1 MKKLVLIFVMS
12 ACAFPACAQW
22 RTLSGWTFWSGRT
35 GWNGVRKSAASAPR
49 VAGNVEN
56 AVTRALVQVK
66 SPMATHIQI
75 TNLLDQPLVKL
86 GTPLPV
92 PEGMTVRR
100 RSPALPARMLSG
112 KESDKVLF
120 PEEGRTLSALYAP
133 IALNTEKKFFFRGL
147 ALYNLKS
154 LQEIL
159 ERGFEFA
166 KVSPKYNGKIYFSGW
181 LYRAALFVT
190 EREPTEKAVLP
201 TLIRFTVP
209 SKDPVYGSTYWTGLD
224 YYFSYWNMPA
234 GYIQDVMVLLD
245 VGGKPGWYKVTLED
259 EKLVF
264 TPAEGRL
271 FRSYELIEHNLDI
284 PDWKIDWEKL

>member
-1 MKKLVLIFVMS
+1 MKKLVLILIIGL
-12 ACAFPACAQW
+12 CAFPARAQW
-22 RTLSGWTFWSGRT
+22 RTLSGWSAWHGLK
-35 GWNGVRKSAASAPR
+35 KSAAAAPR
-49 VAGNVEN
+49 VAENVERG
-56 AVTRALVQVK
+56 VTRALAK
-66 SPMATHIQI
+66 TISPMATHIQI
-75 TNLLDQPLVKL
+75 TNLPGEPLVKL

-100 RSPALPARMLSG
+100 RFPVLPARMLSG

-147 ALYNLKS
+147 VLYNLKS

-245 VGGKPGWYKVTLED
+245 VGGKPGWYKVTLENG
-259 EKLVF
+259 KLVF

-271 FRSYELIEHNLDI
+271 FRSYERISHEINI
-284 PDWKIDWEKL
+284 PDWKIDDPW